1 MTGKEKD
8 HGMGF
13 MIKKSSYALFFRIGS
28 FGAAYLFTLVVA
40 RNLGPA
46 AWGSFTLA
54 FTVVQVLAIFSI
66 WGLDN
71 LIVRTLARIDKTDK
85 AALTAAYFQSLSI
98 VLIFSVLL
106 SVALFFMRAEIA
118 FKIFDKP
125 FLSEHLKTASLLLT
139 PWSLIMFHS
148 SCFRGMKN
156 MTGFTIFRMAVYV
169 IAAIMMFFFIRMQ
182 SEKLPVTV
190 FAISSSAVMIIAKIS
205 WLLFSGIKLKN
216 FSKPTGITPLL
227 QASTPMLITGSVFFI
242 LGWADNIFL
251 GIFKTEYEV
260 GIYDTAFKIAAAP
273 AMVLVAINAI
283 QAPVFS
289 NLYHHGEMNK
299 LQASVQKGSKL
310 LFFTS
315 VPVCL
320 VIWLLPELLLGIF
333 GEQFKTGSTAL
344 IILAGGNLVNSL
356 TGSVGVLLQMT
367 GKQKEYNYIVLS
379 AAGVNIALNV
389 ILIPLYGINGAAIA
403 SATSK
408 ILQNCVAAWYV
419 YKVYKFATVYN
430 PFSKRQKLTGN
441 SD

>member
-1 MTGKEKD
+1 MSTQEKD
-8 HGMGF
+8 HGMKF
-13 MIKKSSYALFFRIGS
+13 LIKKSGYALFFRIGS

-40 RNLGPA
+40 RHLGPA

-71 LIVRTLARIDKTDK
+71 LIVRTLSRIDKHDK
-85 AALTAAYFQSLSI
+85 ASLSSAYFHSLSVVLLFSI
-98 VLIFSVLL
+98 VLSIT
-106 SVALFFMRAEIA
+106 LFFTREIIAE
-118 FKIFDKP
+118 KIFGKP

-156 MTGFTIFRMAVYV
+156 MTGFTVFRMAVYV
-169 IAAIMMFFFIRMQ
+169 IAALLMFLFIKRQ
-182 SEKLPVTV
+182 TDIFPVAA
-190 FAISSSAVMIIAKIS
+190 FAISSAVVMVLAIFS
-205 WLLFSGIKLKN
+205 WILFSGIRLKN
-216 FSKPTGITPLL
+216 LSKPSGIKSLL
-227 QASTPMLITGSVFFI
+227 LTSTPMLITGSVFFI

-289 NLYHHGEMNK
+289 NLFHQGEMNK
-299 LQASVQKGSKL
+299 LRTSVQKGSRL
-310 LFFTS
+310 LFYTS

-320 VIWLLPELLLGIF
+320 VIWLFPEFLLGIF
-333 GEQFKTGSTAL
+333 GEQFKTGSIAL

-379 AAGVNIALNV
+379 AAGLNIALNV

-403 SATSK
+403 SASSK

-419 YKVYKFATVYN
+419 HKVYNFATVYN

-441 SD
+441 HS

>member
-1 MTGKEKD
+1 MS
-8 HGMGF
+8 F
-13 MIKKSSYALFFRIGS
+13 LIKKSSYALFFRIGS
-28 FGAAYLFTLVVA
+28 FGAAYLFMLVVA
-40 RNLGPA
+40 RYLGPA

-71 LIVRTLARIDKTDK
+71 LIVRSLARIDKSDK
-85 AALTAAYFQSLSI
+85 KSLFSTYIQSLFV
-98 VLIFSVLL
+98 VLLFSVILSAVLFLL
-106 SVALFFMRAEIA
+106 SDSIA
-118 FKIFDKP
+118 DKIFNKP

-139 PWSLIMFHS
+139 PWSLTMFHS

-169 IAAIMMFFFIRMQ
+169 TAALLMFLFINRQVDQLPIAAF
-182 SEKLPVTV
+182 T
-190 FAISSSAVMIIAKIS
+190 ISSAAVMVIAVIS
-205 WLLFSGIKLKN
+205 WFLFSGIGLKIVT
-216 FSKPTGITPLL
+216 KPAGFASLL
-227 QASTPMLITGSVFFI
+227 QTSTPMLITGSVFFI

-251 GIFKTEYEV
+251 GIFRTEYEV

-289 NLYHHGEMNK
+289 NLFHQGEMNK
-299 LQASVQKGSKL
+299 LRLNVQKGSKL
-310 LFFTS
+310 LFYTS

-320 VIWLLPELLLGIF
+320 VIWLFPEFLLGIF
-333 GEQFKTGSTAL
+333 GEQFKAGSTAL

-367 GKQKEYNYIVLS
+367 GKQKQYNYIILS
-379 AAGVNIALNV
+379 AAGLNIALNV
-389 ILIPLYGINGAAIA
+389 VLIPLYGINGAAIA
-403 SATSK
+403 SASSK

-419 YKVYKFATVYN
+419 HKVYNFATVYN
-430 PFSKRQKLTGN
+430 PFSKRQQLTGN
-441 SD
+441 ST

>member
-1 MTGKEKD
+1 MN
-8 HGMGF
+8 F
-13 MIKKSSYALFFRIGS
+13 LIKKSSYALFFRIGS
-28 FGAAYLFTLVVA
+28 FAAAYLFTLVVA

-71 LIVRTLARIDKTDK
+71 LIVRTLARIDTSDK
-85 AALTAAYFQSLSI
+85 ASLSAAYFQSLLV
-98 VLIFSVLL
+98 VLFFSVLL
-106 SVALFFMRAEIA
+106 SAALFLLREEIA
-118 FKIFDKP
+118 VKIFGKP
-125 FLSEHLKTASLLLT
+125 FLAEHLKTASLMLT

-156 MTGFTIFRMAVYV
+156 MTGFTIFRMAVYL
-169 IAAIMMFFFIRMQ
+169 IAALLMTVFIKLQ
-182 SEKLPVTV
+182 KDELPVSAFT
-190 FAISSSAVMIIAKIS
+190 ISTAVVMIIAIIS
-205 WLLFSGIKLKN
+205 WMMFSGIQWSQVLKSPE
-216 FSKPTGITPLL
+216 FKPLL

-251 GIFKTEYEV
+251 GIFRSEYEV

-289 NLYHHGEMNK
+289 NLFHRGEMNK
-299 LQASVQKGSKL
+299 LRANVQKGSRL
-310 LFFTS
+310 LFYTS

-320 VIWLLPELLLGIF
+320 FIWLFPESLLGIF
-333 GEQFKTGSTAL
+333 GKQFKSGATAL

-379 AAGVNIALNV
+379 AAGLNIILNV

-403 SATSK
+403 SASSK

-419 YKVYKFATVYN
+419 HKVYNFATVYN
-430 PFSKRQKLTGN
+430 PFAKRQKLTGN
-441 SD
+441 ST

>member
-1 MTGKEKD
+1 
-8 HGMGF
+8 MGF
-13 MIKKSSYALFFRIGS
+13 LIKKSSYALFFRIGS
-28 FGAAYLFTLVVA
+28 FAAAYVFTLVVA
-40 RNLGPA
+40 RNLGPS

-71 LIVRTLARIDKTDK
+71 LIVRTLARIDKSDK
-85 AALTAAYFQSLSI
+85 LSLSSAYFQSLII
-98 VLIFSVLL
+98 VIVFSVILSALL
-106 SVALFFMRAEIA
+106 FLLREVIA
-118 FKIFDKP
+118 DKIFNKP
-125 FLSEHLKTASLLLT
+125 FLSDHLKTASLLLT

-169 IAAIMMFFFIRMQ
+169 IAAILMMFFIHKEMD
-182 SEKLPVTV
+182 KLPVTA
-190 FAISSSAVMIIAKIS
+190 FTLSSIVVMMAAVLS
-205 WLLFSGIKLKN
+205 WFMFSGISLKN
-216 FSKPTGITPLL
+216 ISMPSGFIPLL
-227 QASTPMLITGSVFFI
+227 HSSTPMLITGSVFFI

-251 GIFKTEYEV
+251 GIFRTEYEV

-289 NLYHHGEMNK
+289 NLFHHGEMNK
-299 LQASVQKGSKL
+299 LRANVQKGSKL
-310 LFFTS
+310 LFYTS

-320 VIWLLPELLLGIF
+320 VIWLFPEFLLGIF
-333 GEQFKTGSTAL
+333 GKQFKAGSTAL

-379 AAGVNIALNV
+379 AAGINIALNV

-403 SATSK
+403 SASSK
-408 ILQNCVAAWYV
+408 ILQNIVAAWYV
-419 YKVYKFATVYN
+419 HKVYNFATVYN

-441 SD
+441 ST